1 MEAIVMKRKLVQTFT
16 VLTSLFAMVAC
27 NSNAVSFDSFINPG
41 SSKNP
46 SSNDFSKIELVGVRE
61 LRSPEG
67 LSHQLT
73 GEEKDSQ
80 GYITFQNKMRSFSNR
95 LSDIIA
101 KRHYKDGENYAVS
114 PLSIELCL
122 GLAICCA
129 NGETRRELLNALDMD
144 YETFNTNY
152 KLFFNG
158 IANERKNFLGELI
171 SQALLTNSIW
181 IDNDVTLKDD
191 GLDGLKDDYYC
202 YSYNVDFDK
211 DNQNANKAIKNFI
224 FNNTK
229 GLINPDLNLSI
240 ETLFVLMNTI
250 YIKDIWNEEG
260 FDLNYAQ
267 ADYRFKNSNG
277 VLSTKP
283 LLSGNYFT
291 GKAISN
297 ENYSSFYTNTSS
309 GYRVYFVKPNEG
321 KTIKDVFTKETMDYV
336 LDSNNYLYQDSG
348 KKERYQTNCIF
359 PEYEASG
366 DFDLG
371 KIFKEELNVNTLFS
385 GSCDFSNITNESVY
399 CSEFKQLA
407 KLKVNKT
414 GIEGAAVTYMAYA
427 TTSMPDD
434 YKDIKET
441 FVVDKE
447 FGYILTYND
456 AVIFSGVITN
466 IDK

>member
-1 MEAIVMKRKLVQTFT
+1 MKSKLIQTLT

-27 NSNAVSFDSFINPG
+27 NSNDVSFDSFVNLG
-41 SSKNP
+41 SSRNSR
-46 SSNDFSKIELVGVRE
+46 SSDFSQIELVGVRQ
-61 LRSPEG
+61 LRNPEG
-67 LSHQLT
+67 LSHRLT
-73 GEEKDSQ
+73 GEELLSD
-80 GYITFQNKMRSFSNR
+80 GYLTFKNKMQSFSTR
-95 LSDIIA
+95 LSEIIA

-122 GLAICCA
+122 GLAIRCA
-129 NGETRRELLNALDMD
+129 SGETRRELLNALDMD
-144 YETFNTNY
+144 YETFNANY
-152 KLFFNG
+152 KLFYNG
-158 IANERKNFLGELI
+158 IANERKNYLGELT

-181 IDNDVTLKDD
+181 IDDDVNLKED
-191 GLDGLKDDYYC
+191 GLDALRDDYYC

-211 DNQNANKAIKNFI
+211 ANQSANQAIKDFI

-267 ADYRFKNSNG
+267 ADYKFKNSNG
-277 VLSTKP
+277 VLSSKH
-283 LLSGNYFT
+283 LLNGHYLT
-291 GKAISN
+291 GKAIAN
-297 ENYSSFYTNTSS
+297 ENYSSFFTSTNN
-309 GYRVYFVKPNEG
+309 GYHIYFVKPNEG
-321 KTIKDVFTKETMDYV
+321 KNIKDVFTKETMDYV
-336 LDSNNYLYQDSG
+336 LDSDNYVYQNNE
-348 KKERYQTNCIF
+348 KRERYQTQCIF
-359 PEYEASG
+359 PEYEANG

-385 GSCDFSNITNESVY
+385 ACDFSNITNESVY

-407 KLKVNKT
+407 KLKVDKT

-427 TTSMPDD
+427 GTAMPDD

-441 FVVDKE
+441 FLVDKE

-456 AVIFSGVITN
+456 AVIFSGVVTN